1 MPTKIKMSM
10 SVNANPNETFTLTC
24 THNEPKED
32 RTLVKRGLNLIEV
45 VKEIKF
51 NMPLYR
57 SIEVMSEQT
66 GEIVYQRYFDLDF
79 YGMLGECLDNA
90 E

>member
-10 SVNANPNETFTLTC
+10 SVDLNPSETFTLTC
-24 THNEPKED
+24 HHNEPKED
-32 RTLVKRGLNLIEV
+32 RTLVKRGLTLDKVVNEV
-45 VKEIKF
+45 KL

-79 YGMLGECLDNA
+79 YEMIGESLDNA
-90 E
+90 Q